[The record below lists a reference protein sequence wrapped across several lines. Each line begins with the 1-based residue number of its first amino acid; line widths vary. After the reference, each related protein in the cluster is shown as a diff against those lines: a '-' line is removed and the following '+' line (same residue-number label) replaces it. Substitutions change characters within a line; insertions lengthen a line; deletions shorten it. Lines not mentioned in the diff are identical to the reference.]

1 MKFEIDAKQNPRN
14 EIGIS
19 KGERD
24 HRSGVDVADIGG
36 DTGSSSDIVKSEPGN
51 KRVKLHQQSQRL
63 TDPASGTEHGN
74 LAFRDGLRR
83 VATPTHKATASG
95 YSGLYGSHN

>member
-24 HRSGVDVADIGG
+24 LRSSVDVADIGN
-36 DTGSSSDIVKSEPGN
+36 DTGSSSDIIENELGD

-63 TDPASGTEHGN
+63 TDPTIGFEHDDIA
-74 LAFRDGLRR
+74 LRDGLR
-83 VATPTHKATASG
+83 
-95 YSGLYGSHN
+95 

>member
-24 HRSGVDVADIGG
+24 HRSGVDVADIGN
-36 DTGSSSDIVKSEPGN
+36 DTGSSSDIVENELGD

-63 TDPASGTEHGN
+63 TNPTIGFEHDDIA
-74 LAFRDGLRR
+74 LRDGLR
-83 VATPTHKATASG
+83 
-95 YSGLYGSHN
+95 